1 MPSRPRFV
9 IFADAGGHWR
19 WRLVAANDRT
29 IATSGES
36 FDSESNATR
45 AAREVKAT
53 AADAVV
59 LAKR

>member
-1 MPSRPRFV
+1 V